1 MKRYYEIVEDTQ
13 ALEPFYNEYGQLCT
27 IVHETNATY
36 IVEKSPLKIV
46 EHSCTYYGCGY
57 EGRLEAAKLIL
68 GLKQMVPI
76 CVCTSLRLYMIPTC
90 SPESDKCFWLALR
103 HIHGIERYKQ
113 KQAKVILSKGSSLIL
128 DVHRDT
134 LEARRAKATLL
145 FFTLETRCGI
155 YKIIEQKFPLWR
167 FFLRRPPRGLRFPS
181 AAQTGATSDDL
192 VHQVQVSAYN
202 ERDIENGGGG
212 GRI

>member
-1 MKRYYEIVEDTQ
+1 MKRHYEIVEDTQ

-167 FFLRRPPRGLRFPS
+167 FF
-181 AAQTGATSDDL
+181 
-192 VHQVQVSAYN
+192 
-202 ERDIENGGGG
+202 
-212 GRI
+212 